1 MTPAATLR
9 STDLLDEFVLPLEL
23 KATRP
28 PESRGIRRDQV
39 RLMVTDADGIRHR
52 VFHEL
57 ATELRPGDLV
67 VVNNSATLPASVVV
81 DGELVVHFST
91 MLPGGLHVVE
101 LRTLAGAN
109 SLPHEHPRPGIL
121 RLPGGGMIEL
131 LTPYPEDATSHRLWV
146 ARADLG
152 RPLIEYL
159 ETWGRPIRYQHTDGP
174 YPLDAYQTIFA
185 RFPGSA
191 EMPSAGRP
199 FTDRL
204 LTALAATGTT
214 VAPVTLHTGVSSLE
228 AGELPYPE
236 WFEVPEPTAALV
248 NHTRANSGRVVAVG
262 TTVVRALETTVD
274 SRGISHPGRTWT
286 DLVIG
291 PHHELGVVDGLI
303 TGWHE
308 PESTHL
314 DLLEAV
320 AGRSLLADSYR
331 SALEHGYLWH
341 EFGDSHL
348 ILPG

>member
-1 MTPAATLR
+1 MTVGATLR
-9 STDLLDEFVLPLEL
+9 SADLLDEFVLPPEL

-39 RLMVTDADGIRHR
+39 RLMVTGDDGIRHR
-52 VFHEL
+52 VFHDLVSEL
-57 ATELRPGDLV
+57 SPGDLV
-67 VVNNSATLPASVVV
+67 VVNNSATLPASVVI
-81 DGELVVHFST
+81 DGDLVVHFST
-91 MLPGGLHVVE
+91 VLPGGLHVVE
-101 LRTLAGAN
+101 VRTLAGAN
-109 SLPHEHPRPGIL
+109 SLPHEHPRAGTL
-121 RLPGGGMIEL
+121 RLPGGGVLEL
-131 LTPYPEDATSHRLWV
+131 LTPYPAGATSHRLWV

-152 RPLIEYL
+152 RSLIDYL
-159 ETWGRPIRYQHTDGP
+159 ETWGRPIRYRHTDGP

-185 RFPGSA
+185 RVPGSA

-204 LTALAATGTT
+204 LTALSATGTT

-248 NHTRANSGRVVAVG
+248 NHTRANGGRVVAVG

-274 SRGISHPGRTWT
+274 SRGISHPARTWT

-291 PHHELGVVDGLI
+291 SNHALGVVNGLI

-320 AGRSLLADSYR
+320 AGRRLLAESYR

-348 ILPG
+348 ILPA

>member
-1 MTPAATLR
+1 
-9 STDLLDEFVLPLEL
+9 
-23 KATRP
+23 
-28 PESRGIRRDQV
+28 
-39 RLMVTDADGIRHR
+39 MVTDAGGIRHR
-52 VFHEL
+52 VFHDL
-57 ATELRPGDLV
+57 TSELRPGDLV
-67 VVNNSATLPASVVV
+67 VVNNSATLPASVVI
-81 DGELVVHFST
+81 DGGLVVHFST
-91 MLPGGLHVVE
+91 VLPGDLHVVE

-109 SLPHEHPRPGIL
+109 SLPHQHPQAGTL
-121 RLPGGGMIEL
+121 QLPGGGVIEL
-131 LTPYPEDATSHRLWV
+131 LTPYPAGVTNRRLWV
-146 ARADLG
+146 AGADLG
-152 RPLIEYL
+152 RPLVDYL
-159 ETWGRPIRYQHTDGP
+159 ETWGRPIRYRHTDGP
-174 YPLDAYQTIFA
+174 YPLEAYQTIFA
-185 RFPGSA
+185 RVPGSA

-204 LTALAATGTT
+204 LTALAATGIT

-236 WFEVPEPTAALV
+236 WFEIPEPTAALV
-248 NHTRANSGRVVAVG
+248 NHTRGNGGRVVAVG

-291 PHHELGVVDGLI
+291 SNHALGVVDGLI

-320 AGRSLLADSYR
+320 AGRRLLAESYH

-348 ILPG
+348 ILLA